1 MRGAF
6 GVAVVA
12 VVACGAPA
20 TTRDSD
26 ADLRAATQAL
36 LDGFAPGDRAVW
48 DRLADP
54 GLVYVTEDN
63 EVEDKAQFLA
73 ALQPLPTG
81 MSGTIAIEG
90 FSTQPLDGP
99 LTATTY
105 MLYET
110 ETVYGQ
116 TIHTRFRESDVWRH
130 TDAGPRLVHAQIF
143 AVVHDPPAVALAPAL
158 LDGYAGTY
166 VKGTFATA
174 HVRRDGDHLVAERDG
189 RPPLTLVPEVADV
202 FFTPGRPRSRR
213 VFLRDGSGAITGYA
227 DRREGEDVTWTRAGD

>member
-1 MRGAF
+1 MRHVCLLAL
-6 GVAVVA
+6 A
-12 VVACGAPA
+12 ACAGPPA
-20 TTRDSD
+20 RDSE
-26 ADLRAATQAL
+26 ADVRAATQAL
-36 LDGFAPGDRAVW
+36 LDAFAPGDHAVW

-63 EVEDKAQFLA
+63 EVEDKAKFLEH
-73 ALQPLPTG
+73 LQPLPPG

-90 FSTQPLDGP
+90 FQTQPLDNV

-143 AVVHDPPAVALAPAL
+143 AVVHDPPAGALTAEQ
-158 LDGYAGTY
+158 LDGYAGRY
-166 VKGTFATA
+166 VKSTFGTA
-174 HVRRDGDHLVAERDG
+174 HIRRDGDHLVAERDG

-213 VFLRDGSGAITGYA
+213 VFLRDASGAITGYA
-227 DRREGEDVTWTRAGD
+227 DRREGEDVTWTRAGS